1 MKRFLLQCRTRPK
14 LIRTDFDNKLICG
27 KVATYLLDQ
36 QIKIE
41 AAPPYR
47 QHQNGLVERQWQSI
61 LAMSRNWLK
70 SSMLP
75 TKYWYFAVKRAV
87 EISNIMPTKHKSKI
101 TTPYK
106 LVYNKKPDYRVL
118 IPMFSIAYI
127 QQHRQN
133 NKDLDSWSSCSLKCI
148 LVGTCP
154 QSDGLIFY
162 HPPSKQTLTCR
173 DGYRFDPHSPA
184 GPQFGQQHEG
194 DFDFTTKS
202 ALHNIHHAP
211 THELDSTAFL
221 EIDNIYR
228 KVNILDVPTDE
239 DDQPYIVQDQ
249 TTGDIHEVLYDEL
262 LDHDPTEDAQK
273 IQDSLQTPF
282 PHLPWVKH
290 DSKATLYLPNHMQKP
305 KQGFLLHQNNQWT
318 FQAGRTRKGDSI
330 ELLNFPLLV
339 DSLITFPI
347 SSSIAI
353 TLSLSII
360 YSGLCLC

>member
-1 MKRFLLQCRTRPK
+1 MWKGSNIPSRPTNQN
-14 LIRTDFDNKLICG
+14 RSS
-27 KVATYLLDQ
+27 
-36 QIKIE
+36 
-41 AAPPYR
+41 PPYR

-101 TTPYK
+101 TTPYE

-127 QQHRQN
+127 RQHRQN
-133 NKDLDSWSSCSLKCI
+133 NKDLDSWSSRSLKCI

-184 GPQFGQQHEG
+184 GPKFSQQHEG

-282 PHLPWVKH
+282 PHLPCQH
-290 DSKATLYLPNHMQKP
+290 GSSTTP
-305 KQGFLLHQNNQWT
+305 KQHYTYPITCKNQNKAFYSIKTTN
-318 FQAGRTRKGDSI
+318 GRSKQEEPRK
-330 ELLNFPLLV
+330 ETV
-339 DSLITFPI
+339 
-347 SSSIAI
+347 
-353 TLSLSII
+353 LSF
-360 YSGLCLC
+360 